1 MTIAGVIVLLLN
13 DHLLKQVSPGFV
25 TGKLSDVAGLVVA
38 PALVA
43 LLFGRRAD
51 LAATV
56 LTGVLFTLVKTTGT
70 GADLASQTWTLV
82 AGHSRVLADPT
93 DLIALP
99 ALALA
104 WWVRRR
110 SAESDP
116 RRLRI
121 LLVMPLAVL
130 SVAATGAAPPPLSAD
145 SVEIDDT
152 GRVVVHLS
160 SDSLSSRVSDDG
172 GLTWTNAPLPRTKPT
187 MGAQCVPGEA
197 SRCYRVAQGRPG
209 VEQSD
214 DYGKTWTP
222 AWRPSSDDQYATE
235 ADVDSTVDSGRTMG
249 LVVQD
254 RDEGH
259 IVVVANG
266 PDGIV
271 VRDTSGK
278 WRRLGWAYSASEAAP
293 ERALPP
299 DVSSERNMAFFLAT
313 CLLLG
318 GIGAGLRRLHHLYSG
333 FAVATA
339 LGLSAAFDIGGW
351 SRLLSARGELA
362 MTMIGFVV
370 AVLAAFVCLT
380 LAFAGRTRGVTAA
393 VAVGAAPTLYAA
405 VYLPFQGWSTGSI
418 GSYGVA
424 VTLAAALGLLVVGA
438 GVALIRNDARRADPL
453 TGPDT

>member
-13 DHLLKQVSPGFV
+13 DHLLKQVWPGFV

-56 LTGVLFTLVKTTGT
+56 LTGVLFTLVKTTET

-172 GLTWTNAPLPRTKPT
+172 GLTWT
-187 MGAQCVPGEA
+187 
-197 SRCYRVAQGRPG
+197 
-209 VEQSD
+209 
-214 DYGKTWTP
+214 
-222 AWRPSSDDQYATE
+222 
-235 ADVDSTVDSGRTMG
+235 
-249 LVVQD
+249 
-254 RDEGH
+254 
-259 IVVVANG
+259 
-266 PDGIV
+266 
-271 VRDTSGK
+271 
-278 WRRLGWAYSASEAAP
+278 
-293 ERALPP
+293 
-299 DVSSERNMAFFLAT
+299 
-313 CLLLG
+313 
-318 GIGAGLRRLHHLYSG
+318 
-333 FAVATA
+333 
-339 LGLSAAFDIGGW
+339 
-351 SRLLSARGELA
+351 
-362 MTMIGFVV
+362 
-370 AVLAAFVCLT
+370 
-380 LAFAGRTRGVTAA
+380 
-393 VAVGAAPTLYAA
+393 
-405 VYLPFQGWSTGSI
+405 
-418 GSYGVA
+418 
-424 VTLAAALGLLVVGA
+424 
-438 GVALIRNDARRADPL
+438 
-453 TGPDT
+453 